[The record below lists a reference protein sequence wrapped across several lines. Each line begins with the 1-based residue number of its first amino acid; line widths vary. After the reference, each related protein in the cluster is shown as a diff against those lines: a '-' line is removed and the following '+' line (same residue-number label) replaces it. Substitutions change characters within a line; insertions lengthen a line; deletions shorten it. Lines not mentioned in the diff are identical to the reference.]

1 MKKVITHPA
10 SKLLKPLK
18 AHQQGDVDSLCG
30 IYALLNSVRYL
41 KQVKG
46 WKVQARLMKKILDHM
61 EAKGM
66 TATTVRL
73 TYEGTLLNEMASA
86 LKYVVCPKYQIKRAK
101 PYHKNPETTI
111 NHFLRHCQGFLEQK
125 TEPIIELKGEQKKK
139 YKAII
144 LTAIG
149 GKHDHWTLIYKITQN
164 RILLYDSS
172 KLTYLSK
179 KYCCLPTDEIQ
190 TTHIIYPTHT
200 YFLWVE

>member
-1 MKKVITHPA
+1 MKKDNINTSQP
-10 SKLLKPLK
+10 LKPLK

-30 IYALLNSVRYL
+30 IYCLINSVRYL
-41 KQVKG
+41 KLVKG
-46 WKVQARLMKKILDHM
+46 WKSQARLMKVILDHM

-66 TATTVRL
+66 TATTLRL

-86 LKYVVCPKYQIKRAK
+86 LKYIVCPKYNIKRAK
-101 PYHKNPETTI
+101 PYHKNPKTTI
-111 NHFLRHCQGFLEQK
+111 EHFLRHCQGFLEQK
-125 TEPIIELKGEQKKK
+125 SESKGEHNK
-139 YKAII
+139 KAII

-149 GKHDHWTLIYKITQN
+149 GRHDHWTLIKQITES

-172 KLTYLSK
+172 RLTHLSR
-179 KYCCLPTDEIQ
+179 KYCCLPADENQ

>member
-1 MKKVITHPA
+1 MKKKIIQTANHDI
-10 SKLLKPLK
+10 SNGLLKPLK

-41 KQVKG
+41 KEVKG
-46 WKVQARLMKKILDHM
+46 WRSQARLMKMILEFM

-86 LKYVVCPKYQIKRAK
+86 LKYIVCPKYHIKRAK

-111 NHFLRHCQGFLEQK
+111 DHFMRHCQGFLEQNSDH
-125 TEPIIELKGEQKKK
+125 KGEKK
-139 YKAII
+139 KAII

-149 GKHDHWTLIYKITQN
+149 GRHEHWTLFYKITQA

-190 TTHIIYPTHT
+190 TTHILYPTHT